1 MESELNK
8 DLESSINID
17 PLFKLY
23 EALPPLKHDMM
34 LTDINDVGFKRLG
47 DLTEIENLSVGSF
60 SSSAFPVEGV
70 LFEPNNR
77 LMVCL
82 NCCRAKTPDAPIIK
96 VWFVVDSGSNC
107 TFLNEK
113 TMSKLTGTDAI
124 PSAIHASIQDP
135 NSVTECYLSHS
146 NFKEANVLGMKT
158 MMDLGL
164 TIEGMNSKK
173 SSWRLAKQ

>member
-1 MESELNK
+1 MPKVITFFNIQNEYFVCKICTKKLRKPKDNFCESKMESELNK

-34 LTDINDVGFKRLG
+34 LTDINDVGFKRPFTVFQLG

-124 PSAIHASIQDP
+124 PSAIHASIQ
-135 NSVTECYLSHS
+135 V
-146 NFKEANVLGMKT
+146 
-158 MMDLGL
+158 
-164 TIEGMNSKK
+164 
-173 SSWRLAKQ
+173 